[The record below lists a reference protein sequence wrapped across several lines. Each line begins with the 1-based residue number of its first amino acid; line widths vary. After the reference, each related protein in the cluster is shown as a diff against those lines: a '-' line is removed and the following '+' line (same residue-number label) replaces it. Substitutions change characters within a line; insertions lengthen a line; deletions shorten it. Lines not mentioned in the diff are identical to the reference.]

1 MRALVLILVAFGCV
15 FSIGCGSVGEPL
27 YPAVNIPTR
36 ISDLTAVERGAR
48 IDIAFTIPA
57 LTTEGL
63 TVKAI
68 GRVELRVGPNPN
80 SGAAFQSDQW
90 AAAAKLVDVAPAPS
104 GPGPVRVPV
113 AAQQFIGQD
122 VIVGVRLANSKGR
135 LSDWSNFAT
144 LRIEEPLATPANF
157 KVADVPQ
164 GVSLTWTEPA
174 VSQFRVYRKTAQDKQ
189 PSLLATTQEPNYLD
203 STTEYGKTYEYHI
216 EGVHEKTVSDLAGPL
231 SITPKDVFPPAVPTG
246 LTASAGIG
254 SIELAWERSTEPD
267 FKEYRVLRSEGGAAF
282 VQIAAGLEA
291 PSYSDRSVESGK
303 RYRYRVAA
311 VDQAGNSSEPSNPV
325 EATAP

>member
-1 MRALVLILVAFGCV
+1 
-15 FSIGCGSVGEPL
+15 
-27 YPAVNIPTR
+27 
-36 ISDLTAVERGAR
+36 
-48 IDIAFTIPA
+48 
-57 LTTEGL
+57 
-63 TVKAI
+63 
-68 GRVELRVGPNPN
+68 
-80 SGAAFQSDQW
+80 
-90 AAAAKLVDVAPAPS
+90 
-104 GPGPVRVPV
+104 V